1 MSADTVGAVGQRRIG
16 LDGAPNFRDLGGY
29 RNGEGRVVR
38 HGQVYRSDA
47 LTWLTDRDLGILR
60 ELGIGLVI
68 DVRSAHEKHTQ
79 PSRWHAGSPPEVLSC
94 DIDADL
100 RAGTQ
105 PLISILRARPD
116 REGAR
121 AMLRTTYAVMP
132 AAFAGHL
139 AGLFAR
145 LARSDCPP
153 AVLHCTVGKDRT
165 GFVAAMLLFALGMP
179 REVVY
184 EDYLHTARVARNPRL
199 EETLGDIV
207 RSQVGREPDA
217 AMLDALFGVEA
228 EYLDA
233 ALRRIDQEYGS
244 VDRYLRVAGGLDD
257 DTRAGLQARLLA

>member
-1 MSADTVGAVGQRRIG
+1 MSADPVGKAAQGRVG

-29 RNGEGRVVR
+29 RNGDGRVVR
-38 HGQVYRSDA
+38 HGRVYRSES
-47 LTWLTDRDLGILR
+47 LTWLTDRDLDVLR
-60 ELGIGLVI
+60 ELAIGLVI

-79 PSRWHAGSPPEVLSC
+79 PSRWHAGPRPELLSC

-100 RAGTQ
+100 RAGNQ

-116 REGAR
+116 PEGAR
-121 AMLRTTYAVMP
+121 EMLRTTYAVMP
-132 AAFAGHL
+132 VAFAGQL

-145 LARSDCPP
+145 LADADCPP

-165 GFVAAMLLFALGMP
+165 GFIAAMLLFALGVP
-179 REVVY
+179 REAVY
-184 EDYLHTARVARNPRL
+184 EDYLRTARVARNPRL

-217 AMLDALFGVEA
+217 AMMDALFGVEA

-233 ALRRIDQEYGS
+233 ALQRIDKEYGS
-244 VDRYLRVAGGLDD
+244 VDRYLAVAGGLDGS
-257 DTRAGLQARLLA
+257 TRAGLQARLLA